1 MSYLRIPLAMLAAV
15 TCFVFVKPA
24 SANVIGS
31 LDVANCAG
39 GGVSFSELSISWLP
53 TGSQA
58 GTGCI
63 DTGAGTNLTYSGGT
77 LGTGVVGDIMNLTA
91 GGGSVDQFMTFQGTT
106 LDFVLTGLGP
116 GSANTN
122 CAGLTIGQSCSASAG
137 SPFVLTNLGAITL
150 VSFTANGT
158 IDDGGVTGLWSGG
171 FTTQALATTAAIQS
185 TLLAGGTVSSTYSGQ
200 FDVTSSPSVTEPSTI
215 SMLVAGAGLL
225 LFGLKPRRA

>member
-1 MSYLRIPLAMLAAV
+1 MSYLRIPLAVLAAV

-31 LDVANCAG
+31 LDVANCAA
-39 GGVSFSELSISWLP
+39 GGVSFSALSISWLP

-77 LGTGVVGDIMNLTA
+77 LGPGVVGDIMNLVA
-91 GGGSVDQFMTFQGTT
+91 GGGAIDHFMTFQGTT

-116 GSANTN
+116 GSLNTN
-122 CAGLTIGQSCSASAG
+122 CAGLGIGQSCSASAG

-150 VSFTANGT
+150 VSLTANGT

-171 FTTQALATTAAIQS
+171 FTTQALATTAAIQAV
-185 TLLAGGTVSSTYSGQ
+185 LQAGGSVSSTDSGQ
-200 FDVTSSPSVTEPSTI
+200 FDVTSSPSVPEPSTI
-215 SMLVAGAGLL
+215 SLLMAGAGLL
-225 LFGLKPRRA
+225 IFGLKPRKA